1 VITTPLNSLR
11 FSTSHINDALAA
23 LMNDTQGKALAEYLE
38 NELIANLTELKK
50 VSNDT
55 QALAVWAGRQ
65 LALGDLL
72 NTLKAYPAMMSHI
85 NAQKTPATLGP
96 AR

>member
-11 FSTSHINDALAA
+11 FSANHINDALAS
-23 LMNDTQGKALAEYLE
+23 LMNDLPGKALAEYLE
-38 NELIANLTELKK
+38 NELITNLTELKK
-50 VSNDT
+50 VSNDP
-55 QALAVWAGRQ
+55 QALALWAGRQ
-65 LALGDLL
+65 IALGDLL

-85 NAQKTPATLGP
+85 NAQKTPATLGS